1 MTTAAMA
8 LRNLGR
14 NKRRTFL
21 AVLSVFIAM
30 LLVVFLDGFIQ
41 GWVDSATRNYTKNT
55 TGHVNIT
62 TQEYRARERFM
73 PASTAMPDSDAL
85 VAAIE
90 RTPGLGGRIAQIAPR
105 INFAVV
111 LSSASA
117 TKVALGIAGDPAAE
131 RRLLMLDKSL
141 LPGSSYL
148 GESRAV
154 ILGKKLADA
163 LGLKV
168 GDSLKV
174 IAEKAD
180 YGMGFKKF
188 RITGLFQTGLESVDG
203 SAFMVSLED
212 ARDLLGLG
220 MGATQLLVML
230 KDYGE
235 SDRAARLIAAQLES
249 TGFEKLSVRSWTRT
263 DSAQF
268 IRISA
273 GINRWIQI
281 IIDFLGVFIIS
292 NVMTMALLERRREI
306 GILKSMGMRRTSI
319 LGLFLAE
326 GAMIGILG
334 SAAGAIAGTAIN
346 VFFSV
351 KGLDLGNSMAASG
364 IPADNIVRFA
374 VRPLETFALFG
385 IGALAAAV
393 IAYLPARRAAHL
405 DPIEAIRSV

>member
-1 MTTAAMA
+1 MTTLAMA

-14 NKRRTFL
+14 NRRRTFL
-21 AVLSVFIAM
+21 AMLSVFIA
-30 LLVVFLDGFIQ
+30 LLLEVSLDGFIQ

-55 TGHVNIT
+55 TGHVNVT
-62 TQEYRARERFM
+62 TLAYRARERFM
-73 PASTAMPDSDAL
+73 PASAALPDADAL

-105 INFAVV
+105 INFGVV

-148 GESRAV
+148 GEPRAV
-154 ILGKKLADA
+154 ILGNQLANT

-188 RITGLFQTGLESVDG
+188 RITGLFRTGLESVDG

-220 MGATQLLVML
+220 KGATQLLVML

-235 SDRAARLIAAQLES
+235 SDRAARLIAAQLQS
-249 TGFEKLSVRSWTRT
+249 TGFEELSVQSWTRT
-263 DSAQF
+263 DSAQV

-273 GINRWIQI
+273 GFNLWIQI

-326 GAMIGILG
+326 GTLIGMFG

-346 VFFSV
+346 IFFSI
-351 KGLDLGNSMAASG
+351 KGLDLDKGMAASG
-364 IPADNIVRFA
+364 LPADSIVRFA
-374 VRPLETFALFG
+374 VRPLAIVALFG
-385 IGALAAAV
+385 IGALAAAIV
-393 IAYLPARRAAHL
+393 AYLPARRAAHL
-405 DPIEAIRSV
+405 NPVEAISSI